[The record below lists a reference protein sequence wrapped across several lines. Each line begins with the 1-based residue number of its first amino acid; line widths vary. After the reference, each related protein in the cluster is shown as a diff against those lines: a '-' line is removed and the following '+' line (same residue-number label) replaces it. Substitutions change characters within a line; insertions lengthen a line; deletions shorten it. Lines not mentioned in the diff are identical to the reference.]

1 MSFSR
6 AIAFCL
12 AFASVLSL
20 TPLRG
25 EQPSTSRSAT
35 LHVAGRSDSTPWV
48 AARGR
53 FVAVAWGATVP
64 SGKTDVF
71 LAVSRDGGAT
81 FGPPVQ
87 VNEVAGEARLGG
99 ELPPRVALVGGSGG
113 GPPDLFVLWT
123 ARGATTE
130 IKTAWSRDG
139 GKSFERP
146 VALQSA
152 GAAGDRGWPSLA
164 LDPRG
169 RAHAIWL
176 DHRGLAADRKAGD
189 THADHATANHDGVAM
204 AQKSA
209 LYYAAVGA
217 SPHEQRVAAGVCYCC
232 KTAMAVDAA
241 GVIYTAWRHVYPGN
255 LRDMA
260 FAVSRDAGRSFS
272 SPVRV
277 NEDGWSI
284 NGCPDD
290 GPALA
295 AADGKVH
302 MIWPTVLNQ
311 GTPQGALFYTST
323 RDGRSFAP
331 RVRIP
336 TLGGLRPAHP
346 QIAVS
351 KAKVFVAWDEGVD
364 GRRLA
369 VVRELKTAANG
380 TGTFGEPVVLGGSG
394 PASYPVLAATDAGL
408 VAVWTAGT
416 EQSRIETR
424 IIR

>member
-1 MSFSR
+1 MSFIR

-12 AFASVLSL
+12 AFASVVSL

-25 EQPSTSRSAT
+25 EQSSIPRTVT
-35 LHVAGRSDSTPWV
+35 LDVAGRSDATPWV
-48 AARGR
+48 AARGS
-53 FVAVAWGATVP
+53 FVAVAWGATIP

-71 LAVSRDGGAT
+71 LAVSRDGGAS
-81 FGPPVQ
+81 FGRGVQ
-87 VNEVAGEARLGG
+87 VNAVAGEARLGG
-99 ELPPRVALVGGSGG
+99 ELPPRVALVGGKAGQA
-113 GPPDLFVLWT
+113 PEILVLWT

-130 IKTAWSRDG
+130 IKAARSRDG
-139 GKSFERP
+139 GKTFERS
-146 VALQSA
+146 VALQSP

-164 LDPRG
+164 LDARG

-176 DHRGLAADRKAGD
+176 DHRGLAADRKAGAA
-189 THADHATANHDGVAM
+189 HDHGSKANHDGVAM

-209 LYYAAVGA
+209 LYYATFGA
-217 SPHEQRVAAGVCYCC
+217 TPRERRVAAGVCYCC
-232 KTAMAVDAA
+232 KTAMAVDDA
-241 GVIYTAWRHVYPGN
+241 GVLYTAWRHVYPGN

-295 AADGKVH
+295 AADGSVH

-311 GTPQGALFYTST
+311 GPPQGALFYTST
-323 RDGRSFAP
+323 RDGRSFTP

-346 QIAVS
+346 QIAAN
-351 KAKVFVAWDEGVD
+351 KGKVFVAWDEGVN
-364 GRRLA
+364 GQRLA

-394 PASYPVLAATDAGL
+394 PAMYPVLAATDAGM
-408 VAVWTAGT
+408 VAVWTAGAD
-416 EQSRIETR
+416 QSRIEMR

>member
-6 AIAFCL
+6 AIACCL
-12 AFASVLSL
+12 ALASVCSL

-25 EQPSTSRSAT
+25 EQASSPRTVT
-35 LHVAGRSDSTPWV
+35 LDVAGRADATPWV
-48 AARGR
+48 AARGS
-53 FVAVAWGATVP
+53 FVAVAWGATIP

-81 FGPPVQ
+81 FGRPVQ
-87 VNEVAGEARLGG
+87 VNTVAGEARLGG
-99 ELPPRVALVGGSGG
+99 ELPPRVALVAGASGQA
-113 GPPDLFVLWT
+113 PEIVVLWT
-123 ARGATTE
+123 ARGAATE
-130 IKTAWSRDG
+130 IKAARSRDG
-139 GKSFERP
+139 GKTFAPS
-146 VALQSA
+146 VALQSR

-164 LDPRG
+164 LDARG

-176 DHRGLAADRKAGD
+176 DHRGLAADRKAG
-189 THADHATANHDGVAM
+189 TAHADHDKANHDGVAM

-232 KTAMAVDAA
+232 KTAMTVDDA
-241 GVIYTAWRHVYPGN
+241 GVIYSAWRHVYPGN

-260 FAVSRDAGRSFS
+260 FSVSRDSGRSFS

-295 AADGKVH
+295 AASGNVH
-302 MIWPTVLNQ
+302 MIWPTVLNE

-346 QIAVS
+346 QIVAS
-351 KAKVFVAWDEGVD
+351 KGKVFVAWDEGVN
-364 GRRLA
+364 GQRLA
-369 VVRELKTAANG
+369 VVRELRLTANG
-380 TGTFGEPVVLGGSG
+380 TAMFGEPVVLGGSG
-394 PASYPVLAATDAGL
+394 PASYPVLAATDAGF

-416 EQSRIETR
+416 EQSRIEAR
-424 IIR
+424 VLR